1 MKELLRHSLLSSL
14 SVNIIHEHELSDSV
28 PHLLNALLFGFDSF
42 FFNFCISS
50 SIFFDLSSS
59 SVESFLSG
67 VWSSGETVKFF
78 LELRIS
84 SRHQAENNR

>member
-1 MKELLRHSLLSSL
+1 MKELLRHSLISSL
-14 SVNIIHEHELSDSV
+14 SVNIIHERELSDSV

-42 FFNFCISS
+42 FFKIFAFHPQY
-50 SIFFDLSSS
+50 FFDLSSS

-78 LELRIS
+78 LDRVK
-84 SRHQAENNR
+84 NKF